1 MVLTSKAG
9 LEQCDDG
16 NIQDADGCSAN
27 CTLELG
33 FNCTLIELST
43 LPASP
48 PPSERVLGAPSVC
61 VRDTCANEK
70 FRNPSVVTVAAA
82 RAAAAA
88 VSVAVG
94 VAVSAG
100 VAAGVAGGVAGG
112 LYLCVM
118 CVCVCV
124 CVCVYYIILYYIFMC
139 IYIHILYI
147 LHIYYIILLYYIILY
162 MYVYIIK
169 LCISIYVYTCVC
181 VYVIKVSSRENI
193 ILFFLYVH
201 TKFAH
206 FRNFSR
212 NLTKVCG
219 ITLQGLQGALQ
230 AEEAEEEAY
239 YCS

>member
-43 LPASP
+43 LPASL
-48 PPSERVLGAPSVC
+48 PPSESVLGAPSVC
-61 VRDTCANEK
+61 VRDTCATEN
-70 FRNPSVVTVAAA
+70 FRNPSFVTVAAA

-94 VAVSAG
+94 VAVSVG

-112 LYLCVM
+112 LYLCLINILYYIYIYNIYIHIYIKYVYVYTYI

-124 CVCVYYIILYYIFMC
+124 CSQTSAPDKI
-139 IYIHILYI
+139 
-147 LHIYYIILLYYIILY
+147 
-162 MYVYIIK
+162 
-169 LCISIYVYTCVC
+169 
-181 VYVIKVSSRENI
+181 
-193 ILFFLYVH
+193 
-201 TKFAH
+201 
-206 FRNFSR
+206 
-212 NLTKVCG
+212 
-219 ITLQGLQGALQ
+219 
-230 AEEAEEEAY
+230 
-239 YCS
+239 